1 MPQLNKIPQDFAP
14 ISILAS
20 IRKSEKSMTPI
31 QKQIAHF
38 ILKNPA
44 KVIKM
49 SISELAMEAGTKSE
63 SSIVKF
69 YRVLGLSGYNDFK
82 VTLAAEIAGKS
93 FYYSYEDI
101 TINDDIETIKQKIFQ
116 GAIKTLHE
124 NIIALNE
131 SVLIKAIEIIESAQ
145 RLFILGYAVSA
156 AVAMNAFFKFSRL
169 GLNCHF
175 SSDSH
180 VNAAILSEPRDGD
193 VVFCISYSGESKDV
207 IIPVEHVKPLAK
219 VIALTGFS
227 DSPLGKIADVC
238 ITTIS
243 EEMTFRT
250 DAMITRIVQFAVIET
265 LFTAISLRGGSK
277 ALDRL
282 SKARKSISYLKY

>member
-1 MPQLNKIPQDFAP
+1 MPQLNKIPQDFVP

-20 IRKSEKSMTPI
+20 IRKNVKNMTPI

-38 ILKNPA
+38 ILKHPA

-49 SISELAMEAGTKSE
+49 SISELAMQAGTKSE
-63 SSIVKF
+63 SSVVKF
-69 YRVLGLSGYNDFK
+69 YRILGLSGYNDFK

-101 TINDDIETIKQKIFQ
+101 TINDNIETIKQKIFR
-116 GAIKTLHE
+116 GAMKTLHE
-124 NIIALNE
+124 NVIALNE
-131 SVLIKAIEIIESAQ
+131 NILMKAVEIIEGAQ
-145 RLFILGYAVSA
+145 RLIFLGYAVSG
-156 AVAMNAFFKFSRL
+156 AVAMNAFYKFSRL

-180 VNAAILSEPRDGD
+180 INAAILSEPREGD
-193 VVFCISYSGESKDV
+193 VIFCISYSGETKDV
-207 IIPVEHVKPLAK
+207 VTPVERAKPLAK
-219 VIALTGFS
+219 VIALTGFP

-238 ITTIS
+238 ISTVS
-243 EEMTFRT
+243 EEMTYRT

-265 LFTAISLRGGSK
+265 LFTGISLRGGGK
-277 ALDRL
+277 TLDRL
-282 SKARKSISYLKY
+282 SKARKSVSYLKY